1 MQSGCVFNPWA
12 FNDNHREVALKLA
25 EQLGCQKDDPKEIVQ
40 YLLNIPA
47 IDLVKC
53 TTLKV
58 KYEVCTHFF
67 QFSIFLIVFYKLSDS
82 ID

>member
-12 FNDNHREVALKLA
+12 FNERHTEVAFKLA
-25 EQLGCQKDDPKEIVQ
+25 DKLGCQKDDPKEIVK

-53 TTLKV
+53 TTLKIKCKV
-58 KYEVCTHFF
+58 RV
-67 QFSIFLIVFYKLSDS
+67 IVN
-82 ID
+82 